1 MHSHNQ
7 RIQAG
12 SAVPPM
18 EDRQPPCDCKF
29 ARTTELES
37 QLKHLRRDLEKVR
50 LDARS
55 TKYRL
60 VYSTGA
66 VVVIIGLVGW
76 IANSRFD
83 QLVMLLN

>member
-1 MHSHNQ
+1 
-7 RIQAG
+7 
-12 SAVPPM
+12 M
-18 EDRQPPCDCKF
+18 EDRQPPCDCKS
-29 ARTTELES
+29 ARANALES
-37 QLKHLRRDLEKVR
+37 QLKNLRRDLEKVR

-60 VYSTGA
+60 AYSTGT